1 MGEMHKKV
9 KCLIKSICSDFWVES
24 SQEYINSLSK
34 SDMNSVIVAKNNPS
48 KTSGM
53 FSLSH
58 LSRTCVTFS
67 F

>member
-34 SDMNSVIVAKNNPS
+34 SDMNSVIVAKNNPQ
-48 KTSGM
+48 
-53 FSLSH
+53 
-58 LSRTCVTFS
+58 
-67 F
+67 